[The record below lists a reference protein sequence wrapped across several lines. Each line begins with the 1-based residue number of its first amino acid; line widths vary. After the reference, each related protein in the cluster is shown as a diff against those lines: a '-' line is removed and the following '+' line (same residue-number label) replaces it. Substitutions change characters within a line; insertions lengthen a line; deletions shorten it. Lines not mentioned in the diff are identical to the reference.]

1 MKTLPKLSNTDS
13 GMSKRVSLAVKRLRN
28 DGSSVENINQKSDCP
43 NKKTSTDNNDSTRKK
58 CRNSKK

>member
-28 DGSSVENINQKSDCP
+28 DGGSIESTNQKSDGL
-43 NKKTSTDNNDSTRKK
+43 KKKPSTDTNDGTRKK
-58 CRNSKK
+58 CRKTKK